1 MRSSSVSSDQKST
14 EQLQQTP
21 LPAKTSVVHTSSVQ
35 IPANTDDI
43 FLLSFSPSDLQKTI
57 QTLLVPTG
65 YEIGPVIWEDAE
77 SDVVVHLDKLR
88 FALKPG
94 LILFELTLE
103 ADGTGLV
110 PMVIPFKIGNDANTA
125 SLIIST
131 EHLPRGEQ
139 LMAHRWGE
147 IVQEHLWFALLEAG
161 EQLKAAKFT
170 DAAIKISGIYTDGE
184 SVFYLYSEPVTA
196 DDIDAY
202 AKAIKAGDIP
212 PRDES
217 LPPTPVNLEPPTTGP
232 PDDAPPY
239 NCDHPNEPLP
249 VLGQL
254 WREWIALLRQT
265 LCFAKKLAWV
275 VVQLSKKF
283 KKK

>member
-14 EQLQQTP
+14 
-21 LPAKTSVVHTSSVQ
+21 VQ
-35 IPANTDDI
+35 PHTDDI
-43 FLLSFSPSDLQKTI
+43 FLLGFSPSDLQSKI
-57 QTLLVPTG
+57 QALLTPSG
-65 YEIGPVIWEDAE
+65 YDIGPVIWEDAE

-88 FALKPG
+88 FAVKPG
-94 LILFELTLE
+94 LVLFELTLE

-110 PMVIPFKIGNDANTA
+110 PMVIPFKIGRDANSA

-147 IVQEHLWFALLEAG
+147 IVQDHLWFALLEAG
-161 EQLKAAKFT
+161 EQLKAAKFE
-170 DAAIKISGIYTDGE
+170 DAIIKISGIYTDGK
-184 SVFYLYSEPVTA
+184 SVFYLYSEPVTV
-196 DDIDAY
+196 DEIDAY
-202 AKAIKAGDIP
+202 AKAVEAGDIP

-217 LPPTPVNLEPPTTGP
+217 TPPTPINLEPSTTEP
-232 PDDAPPY
+232 PDGEPPHD
-239 NCDHPNEPLP
+239 CDLAKEPLP
-249 VLGQL
+249 ALEQL
-254 WREWIALLRQT
+254 WHEWLALLRQT
-265 LCFAKKLAWV
+265 LCFAKKLAWA